1 MFMAVCLLCLLMT
14 YYVTIR
20 QSSHNLMSSGD
31 FSNVNFST
39 YISKLYIPVF
49 QAMYFICLTEF

>member
-1 MFMAVCLLCLLMT
+1 MFMAVCLLMT